1 MIINLD
7 VQYYIII
14 AQKHIPHVTKIPE
27 NKINVIE
34 VYLEKNIFYIFYEN
48 RLMVYNRIT

>member
-7 VQYYIII
+7 VQYCIII
-14 AQKHIPHVTKIPE
+14 TQKHIPHVTKIPE
-27 NKINVIE
+27 NMTNVIE
-34 VYLEKNIFYIFYEN
+34 VYLETNFFYIFYAN